1 MVIGILK
8 EHHFVKEMDILKK
21 KLWTLVMGTGLA
33 IGLAACGGGGD
44 DNAGNG
50 GNEGGGGETAT
61 NGAEQIYQ
69 QNCSS
74 CHGENLEGRNGPALD
89 KVGSELSQDEIHD
102 VIINGRGGMPAGII
116 KGDDADKVAAWLA
129 EKK

>member
-1 MVIGILK
+1 MS
-8 EHHFVKEMDILKK
+8 
-21 KLWTLVMGTGLA
+21 TGLA
-33 IGLAACGGGGD
+33 LGLAACGGGGD
-44 DNAGNG
+44 NNAGN
-50 GNEGGGGETAT
+50 GNEGGGETAA
-61 NGAEQIYQ
+61 NDAEQIFQ

-89 KVGSELSQDEIHD
+89 KIGSQLSQDEIHD
-102 VIINGRGGMPAGII
+102 VIENGRGGMPAGII

>member
-1 MVIGILK
+1 M
-8 EHHFVKEMDILKK
+8 KK
-21 KLWTLVMGTGLA
+21 KVWTLVMSAGLA
-33 IGLAACGGGGD
+33 IGLAACGGGGND
-44 DNAGNG
+44 NDNAGG
-50 GNEGGGGETAT
+50 GNEGGGETAT
-61 NGAEQIYQ
+61 NDAEAIFQ

-89 KVGSELSQDEIHD
+89 KIGASLSQDEIHD
-102 VIINGRGGMPAGII
+102 VIENGRPGMPAGII

>member
-1 MVIGILK
+1 M
-8 EHHFVKEMDILKK
+8 KK
-21 KLWTLVMGTGLA
+21 KMWALLMSTGLA

-44 DNAGNG
+44 DNDNNA
-50 GNEGGGGETAT
+50 GGGETAA
-61 NGAEQIYQ
+61 NDAESIYQ
-69 QNCSS
+69 TSCVS

-89 KVGSELSQDEIHD
+89 KIGAELSQDEIHD
-102 VIINGRGGMPAGII
+102 VIENGRPGMPAGII